1 MKKQIMTTVVL
12 ALAMG
17 IGLAQFAS
25 AQTPMTG
32 KTDPA
37 LTKLAKA
44 WEAAFNA
51 KEIAKVAAMYTDDAV
66 VMPPNHEAVR
76 GRANIEAF
84 FKEMEGANFTL
95 TPFESATSGSTA
107 YEAGTYQMSM
117 TPKTGQP
124 TTDKGKYVVVLKR
137 GSDGQWRLAFD
148 IFNSDMPLPAP
159 PKM

>member
-1 MKKQIMTTVVL
+1 MKKQIITTVV
-12 ALAMG
+12 ALAMCL
-17 IGLAQFAS
+17 GLAQYGA
-25 AQTPMTG
+25 AQAPMPG

-51 KEIAKVAAMYTDDAV
+51 KDIAKVASMYTDDAV

-84 FKEMEGANFTL
+84 FKEMEGATLTL
-95 TPFESATSGSTA
+95 TPFESAMSGSTA
-107 YEAGTYQMSM
+107 HEAGTYQMSI
-117 TPKTGQP
+117 TPKTGPP
-124 TTDKGKYVVVLKR
+124 TTDKGKYVVILKK
-137 GSDGQWRLAFD
+137 GSDGQWRLSHD

>member
-1 MKKQIMTTVVL
+1 MKKQIITTVIL
-12 ALAMG
+12 ALATG
-17 IGLAQFAS
+17 IGLAQYGA
-25 AQTPMTG
+25 AQAPMPG

-51 KEIAKVAAMYTDDAV
+51 KDIAKVASMYTDDAV

-84 FKEMEGANFTL
+84 FKEMDTAKLTL
-95 TPFESATSGSTA
+95 TPFESAISGSTA
-107 YEAGTYQMSM
+107 YEAGTYQMSI
-117 TPKTGQP
+117 TPKTGEP
-124 TTDKGKYVVVLKR
+124 GTDKGKYVVILKR
-137 GSDGQWRLAFD
+137 GSDGQWRLSHD

-159 PKM
+159 PKT

>member
-17 IGLAQFAS
+17 IGLAQYGA
-25 AQTPMTG
+25 AQAPMSG

-51 KEIAKVAAMYTDDAV
+51 KDIPKVASMYTDDAV

-84 FKEMEGANFTL
+84 FKEIEGATLTL

-107 YEAGTYQMSM
+107 YEAGTYQMSI

-124 TTDKGKYVVVLKR
+124 TTDKGKYVVILKR

-148 IFNSDMPLPAP
+148 IFNSDMPLPTP

>member
-1 MKKQIMTTVVL
+1 MKRLIITSVVL
-12 ALAMG
+12 ALTTSV
-17 IGLAQFAS
+17 GLAQS
-25 AQTPMTG
+25 AADKAQMPG

-37 LTKLAKA
+37 ITKLAKE

-51 KEIAKVAAMYTDDAV
+51 KDVAKVASMYTDDAV

-84 FKEMEGANFTL
+84 FKEMEGANLTL

-117 TPKTGQP
+117 TPKTGPP

-148 IFNSDMPLPAP
+148 IFNSDTPLPTP
-159 PKM
+159 PKT

>member
-17 IGLAQFAS
+17 IGLAQYGA
-25 AQTPMTG
+25 AQAPMSG

-51 KEIAKVAAMYTDDAV
+51 KDIPKVASMYTDDAV

-84 FKEMEGANFTL
+84 FKEMEGANLTL

-117 TPKTGQP
+117 TPKTGPP
-124 TTDKGKYVVVLKR
+124 TTDKGKDVVVLKR

-148 IFNSDMPLPAP
+148 IFNSDTPLPTP
-159 PKM
+159 PKT

>member
-1 MKKQIMTTVVL
+1 MKKLIILTVVL
-12 ALAMG
+12 ALATG
-17 IGLAQFAS
+17 VGLPRYGAVQAQMS
-25 AQTPMTG
+25 G

-37 LTKLAKA
+37 LTKLAKG
-44 WEAAFNA
+44 WEATFNA
-51 KEIAKVAAMYTDDAV
+51 KDVAKVASMYTDDAV

-84 FKEMEGANFTL
+84 FKEMEGANITL
-95 TPFESATSGSTA
+95 TPFESAMSGSTA
-107 YEAGTYQMSM
+107 YEAGTYQMAI

-124 TTDKGKYVVVLKR
+124 TTDKGKYVVILKK
-137 GSDGQWRLAFD
+137 GSDGQWRLSHD